1 MDVAFLSH
9 DRKLLLG
16 CIKAKTLSG
25 KLSTAETKKAI
36 QETILY
42 SVVPLAYS
50 LWGRI
55 TKKFVTVVSLLVFPG
70 CVYQLKFTKSARP
83 LGFELSIERSD
94 DIATMEHILDNYV
107 QDFSDLYWNLEE
119 KLVDVNEKAD
129 PQDWSPVNFDFERGV
144 DRKFS
149 YNTEPSLGFLF
160 WAKVETVKSFISNF
174 ASKYSWQG
182 LFCSMLP
189 EDGEEVL
196 LKYYSAILDLDW
208 KSGASSVKDL
218 IEYTI
223 KNAVTGDRDSSGSA
237 DKVQKPYIKHPYIG
251 IISPST
257 VGKIAIMTYTGLSLN
272 KNVTVKSEWLSNAEL
287 RKAFLEDVGHCALNL
302 VEFVGFCHNDIRLA
316 NITSDGKRFCLIDFD
331 NGRATPAATFAQ
343 SPVLRGIVGE
353 DSEVARMM
361 MLTIAQI
368 ALVVFALDTNKS
380 THKVWKGWFGAKFST
395 AENFDLWVSKTGLTD
410 VFARSRS
417 EQQFSRDFMNQKLL
431 QMLRL
436 EPAT

>member
-1 MDVAFLSH
+1 MDIAFLSH

-16 CIKAKTLSG
+16 CIKAKNLPG
-25 KLSTAETKKAI
+25 KLSTAETRKAI

-55 TKKFVTVVSLLVFPG
+55 TKKIVTVVSLLVFPG

-196 LKYYSAILDLDW
+196 LKYYSAMAWSAGMGHGMVCWLRPWHGPSPMASDPAVS
-208 KSGASSVKDL
+208 KGVGRRSSVL
-218 IEYTI
+218 RVAS
-223 KNAVTGDRDSSGSA
+223 NRSPRRRGDSEEGLGS
-237 DKVQKPYIKHPYIG
+237 VP
-251 IISPST
+251 
-257 VGKIAIMTYTGLSLN
+257 
-272 KNVTVKSEWLSNAEL
+272 NVTSVLL
-287 RKAFLEDVGHCALNL
+287 RATGHPAPAAAGRVPGSGHC
-302 VEFVGFCHNDIRLA
+302 
-316 NITSDGKRFCLIDFD
+316 
-331 NGRATPAATFAQ
+331 Q
-343 SPVLRGIVGE
+343 
-353 DSEVARMM
+353 
-361 MLTIAQI
+361 
-368 ALVVFALDTNKS
+368 
-380 THKVWKGWFGAKFST
+380 
-395 AENFDLWVSKTGLTD
+395 
-410 VFARSRS
+410 
-417 EQQFSRDFMNQKLL
+417 
-431 QMLRL
+431 
-436 EPAT
+436 